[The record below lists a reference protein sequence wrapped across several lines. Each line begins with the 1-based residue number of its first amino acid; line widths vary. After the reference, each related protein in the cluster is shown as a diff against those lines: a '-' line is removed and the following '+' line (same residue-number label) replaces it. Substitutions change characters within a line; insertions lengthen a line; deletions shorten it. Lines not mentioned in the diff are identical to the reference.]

1 MIKVGTHK
9 KLTFVLWVLLI
20 GSVGFGIYK
29 NFTAIDTHT
38 VRETEIIKQQIVD
51 TNQVES
57 FVKSFAKDYFS
68 WQQSQ
73 EAIDKRNEKLT
84 HYLTEELQVLNEEMI
99 RKDIPTSSSVN
110 DIQVW
115 QVSQVNENTFEVL
128 FSVEQVI
135 TEDKDKETIS
145 SSFHVVVHIDESDN
159 MAPMSRIRT

>member
-1 MIKVGTHK
+1 MRLHK
-9 KLTFVLWVLLI
+9 IFYAL
-20 GSVGFGIYK
+20 
-29 NFTAIDTHT
+29 
-38 VRETEIIKQQIVD
+38 
-51 TNQVES
+51 
-57 FVKSFAKDYFS
+57 
-68 WQQSQ
+68 QSQ

-159 MAPMSRIRT
+159 MVIIKNPTMSKKPQKSDYQPKQLESDHTVDTETMDEIISF

>member
-1 MIKVGTHK
+1 MSDLESI
-9 KLTFVLWVLLI
+9 
-20 GSVGFGIYK
+20 K

-115 QVSQVNENTFEVL
+115 QVSQVNWEHLLRYCFLLNKLLPKTKTKGNYIV
-128 FSVEQVI
+128 
-135 TEDKDKETIS
+135 
-145 SSFHVVVHIDESDN
+145 
-159 MAPMSRIRT
+159 